1 MVRLLIYLLELVVH
15 VLFLAKV
22 LGHSN
27 AADHLLHVGVDP
39 GERSLRPP
47 GSTPRNPPEAQG
59 NANDD
64 GGNGQ
69 CQQGKT
75 HIDVEQDGCNEKE
88 KQKLAQKVERERDN
102 RSKLLGIGCHP
113 ANNLSAWIFII
124 EGHITS
130 DNGCKGILLQV
141 QYHIAY
147 RTCGVALA

>member
-15 VLFLAKV
+15 ILFLAKV

-27 AADHLLHVGVDP
+27 AADHLLNIGVDP
-39 GERSLRPP
+39 GERSLRSP

-75 HIDVEQDGCNEKE
+75 QIDVEQDGCNEKE
-88 KQKLAQKVERERDN
+88 KQKLAQKVERDH
-102 RSKLLGIGCHP
+102 RSKLLGIGCHA
-113 ANNLSAWIFII
+113 ANNLSA
-124 EGHITS
+124 
-130 DNGCKGILLQV
+130 
-141 QYHIAY
+141 
-147 RTCGVALA
+147 